1 MMAVPEMEQ
10 SMLSRDAQ
18 LARWQR
24 LAPSERDTG
33 MLLVGGLSPLEIA
46 ARTGVSKATA
56 QYRVRQARWAM
67 GLRRAT
73 MERTRDELRAFLAEA
88 DEWIE

>member
-1 MMAVPEMEQ
+1 MMAVPAMEQ
-10 SMLSRDAQ
+10 SILSRDAQ

-24 LAPSERDTG
+24 LTPSERATG

-46 ARTGVSKATA
+46 SRTGVSKDLV

-88 DEWIE
+88 EEWIE

>member
-1 MMAVPEMEQ
+1 MAIPEMEQ
-10 SMLSRDAQ
+10 STLSRDAQ

-24 LAPSERDTG
+24 LTPRERDTG
-33 MLLVGGLSPLEIA
+33 MLLAGGLSPLEIA
-46 ARTGVSKATA
+46 AEMGVSKALA
-56 QYRVRQARWAM
+56 QRRVRQARWAM

-88 DEWIE
+88 KEWIE

>member
-1 MMAVPEMEQ
+1 MAIPEMEQ
-10 SMLSRDAQ
+10 STLSRDAQ

-24 LAPSERDTG
+24 LTPRERDTG
-33 MLLVGGLSPLEIA
+33 MLLAGGLSPLEIA
-46 ARTGVSKATA
+46 AETGVSKALA

-88 DEWIE
+88 KEWME

>member
-1 MMAVPEMEQ
+1 MAVPEMEQ
-10 SMLSRDAQ
+10 SMLTRDAQ

-24 LAPSERDTG
+24 LTPSERDTG

-46 ARTGVSKATA
+46 ARMGVSEDLAK
-56 QYRVRQARWAM
+56 YRVRQARWAM

-88 DEWIE
+88 EQWIE

>member
-1 MMAVPEMEQ
+1 MAIPEMEQ
-10 SMLSRDAQ
+10 STLSRDAQ

-24 LAPSERDTG
+24 LTPRERDTG
-33 MLLVGGLSPLEIA
+33 MLLAGGLSPLEIA
-46 ARTGVSKATA
+46 AEMGVSKALV
-56 QYRVRQARWAM
+56 QRRVRQARWAM

-88 DEWIE
+88 KEWIE